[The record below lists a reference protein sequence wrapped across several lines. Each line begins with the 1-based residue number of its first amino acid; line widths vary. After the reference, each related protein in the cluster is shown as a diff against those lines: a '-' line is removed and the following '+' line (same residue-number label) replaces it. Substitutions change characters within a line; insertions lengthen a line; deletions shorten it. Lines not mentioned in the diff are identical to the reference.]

1 VEQANK
7 EALGHPGVARRLS
20 EMYRTPK
27 WLAVVTAVTAVM
39 AVAAEKCECEWGME
53 DDGYMYSS
61 ADLLSVDAASAD
73 KCKEMCCYNE
83 HQKKG
88 FSCMAFSF
96 ESAGAAAAQVCC
108 QQLLRHSIL
117 AARS

>member
-1 VEQANK
+1 MEQANK

-73 KCKEMCCYNE
+73 KCKEVCCYNE

-88 FSCMAFSF
+88 VQLHGIFIRVSRCS
-96 ESAGAAAAQVCC
+96 GGTGL